1 MPALSSLAARDT
13 AIERRSILF
22 GFVHQ
27 ATSLL
32 QLNDYQAPEIAPAV
46 RSGSRTAPTVCSP
59 LQRRLQHN
67 IFDMDQDQ
75 IDGN

>member
-46 RSGSRTAPTVCSP
+46 RSGSRTA
-59 LQRRLQHN
+59 RRLYVRPYSAASN
-67 IFDMDQDQ
+67 L
-75 IDGN
+75 